1 MILLPLEIRAILFYI
16 TKRLTTISSFAIVA
30 NMNIFILSYDMKES
44 ASFQVKKHCIK
55 MPLESAQLLST
66 CHRVLE
72 SDQAKF
78 LYKKTHV
85 NHPCSIWV
93 RESKS
98 NYEWLFNF
106 LLAQFEEFRFRRG
119 KAHSSERLV
128 DLLSNNPVDEDIGL
142 TPFAL
147 CMPDHYKTECAVE
160 SYRNFYNGDKY
171 HLFEW
176 DKRPKPEWAIY

>member
-1 MILLPLEIRAILFYI
+1 MQ
-16 TKRLTTISSFAIVA
+16 
-30 NMNIFILSYDMKES
+30 ES
-44 ASFQVKKHCIK
+44 ARFQVKTHCTK

-72 SDQAKF
+72 SKQADL

-85 NHPCSIWV
+85 NHPCSVWV

-119 KAHSSERLV
+119 KPHSSERLI
-128 DLLSNNPVDEDIGL
+128 DLLANNPIDKDIGL

-147 CMPDHYKTECAVE
+147 CMPEQYKTDCAVQ
-160 SYRNFYNGDKY
+160 SYRNFYNAEKY

-176 DKRPKPEWAIY
+176 DKRPRPYWTVY